1 MVFLFQNGTRQARGA
16 NKSKVVTPTLVPH
29 VLGVS
34 TDSKGQ
40 MSPSDCRQQGVETV
54 QSENGRDLAIKHVFP
69 VVNFDF
75 CSGLGRTNPCH

>member
-1 MVFLFQNGTRQARGA
+1 MVFLFQNGTRRTRAA
-16 NKSKVVTPTLVPH
+16 TESKVVTLTLVPL
-29 VLGVS
+29 VLRVP
-34 TDSKGQ
+34 TDSKRQG
-40 MSPSDCRQQGVETV
+40 SASDCRQQGFETV